1 MPYENGGGK
10 RLVIVGCPNNQK
22 RLYDWKKKPFAMN
35 MLDLNTKT
43 VLVYNGSQCIT
54 FQKTRRHAGQGFLS
68 LTGKTSIQKP
78 NIRYSISS
86 IYTQLWSGVRFD
98 LNWVRSQIT
107 CTDPYYM
114 YTVHSL
120 HIVFTSLWGQCATL
134 FRAGMF
140 TDKITASIFWKCV
153 HKNA

>member
-1 MPYENGGGK
+1 M
-10 RLVIVGCPNNQK
+10 VGAKGVWLWGVTTTRKGCMTG
-22 RLYDWKKKPFAMN
+22 KKPFAMN

-43 VLVYNGSQCIT
+43 VLVYNCSQCIT
-54 FQKTRRHAGQGFLS
+54 FQKTRRDAGQGFLP

-78 NIRYSISS
+78 KIRYSISS
-86 IYTQLWSGVRFD
+86 IYTQLWIGVRFD

-120 HIVFTSLWGQCATL
+120 HIVFTSSWGQCATVSRWNVYWQNNSQYIL
-134 FRAGMF
+134 KMC
-140 TDKITASIFWKCV
+140 S
-153 HKNA
+153 

>member
-1 MPYENGGGK
+1 M
-10 RLVIVGCPNNQK
+10 VGAKGVWLWGVTTTKKGCMTG
-22 RLYDWKKKPFAMN
+22 KKPFEMN

-43 VLVYNGSQCIT
+43 VLVYNCSQCIT
-54 FQKTRRHAGQGFLS
+54 FQKTRRDAGQGFLP

-78 NIRYSISS
+78 KIRYSMCS

-98 LNWVRSQIT
+98 LNWVRSKKKS
-107 CTDPYYM
+107 TDLYYM
-114 YTVHSL
+114 YSIHSL
-120 HIVFTSLWGQCATL
+120 RIVFTSLWGQCATL

>member
-1 MPYENGGGK
+1 M
-10 RLVIVGCPNNQK
+10 RMVGAKGVWLWGVTTTKKGCMTG
-22 RLYDWKKKPFAMN
+22 KKPFEMN

-43 VLVYNGSQCIT
+43 VLVYNCSQRIT
-54 FQKTRRHAGQGFLS
+54 FQKTRRDAGQGFLP

-78 NIRYSISS
+78 KIRYSMSS

-98 LNWVRSQIT
+98 LNWVRSKKKS
-107 CTDPYYM
+107 TDLYYM
-114 YTVHSL
+114 YSIHSL